1 MDKIIVNATPRTI
14 VGKQV
19 RALRREGIIP
29 AVLYGPRMDPI
40 NVSLEARTASRILA
54 KMTASSLVTVLLDGK
69 EYPALVREK
78 QRNFIKGNLLH
89 VDFQIISMSEKLRT
103 KVGIEL
109 VGEAPVVNE
118 FIAVLVNGL
127 EELEVECLPSDLPE
141 RITVDVS
148 TLANI
153 GDGIYVKDIIVS
165 DKVDIL
171 DNIEEMIVFATS
183 SYEEPEEEEVE
194 VEEDLEEPDVIEKGK
209 REEGEE
215 GEKEEQ
221 ED

>member
-1 MDKIIVNATPRTI
+1 MDKIIINATPRMV

-19 RALRREGIIP
+19 RALRREGLIP

-40 NVSLEARTASRILA
+40 NVSLEARTSSRILG

-89 VDFQIISMSEKLRT
+89 VDFQVISMTEKLRT
-103 KVGIEL
+103 KVGVEL
-109 VGEAPVVNE
+109 IGESPVVDE
-118 FIAVLVNGL
+118 FMAVLVNGL

-141 RITVDVS
+141 RIIVDVS
-148 TLANI
+148 NLANI
-153 GDGIYVKDIIVS
+153 GDGIYVKDIVVS

-171 DNIEEMIVFATS
+171 DNMEEMIVFATS
-183 SYEEPEEEEVE
+183 SYEEPEEEEEE

-209 REEGEE
+209 KEEGEE
-215 GEKEEQ
+215 GEKEEK

>member
-1 MDKIIVNATPRTI
+1 MDKIIVNATPRTV

-40 NVSLEARTASRILA
+40 NVSLEARSSSRILA

-89 VDFQIISMSEKLRT
+89 VDFQVISMSEKLRT
-103 KVGIEL
+103 KVGIQL
-109 VGEAPVVNE
+109 VGEAPVIDE

-127 EELEVECLPSDLPE
+127 EELEVECLPADLPE

-148 TLANI
+148 NLANI
-153 GDGIYVKDIIVS
+153 GDGIYVKDIVVS
-165 DKVDIL
+165 EKVDIL
-171 DNIEEMIVFATS
+171 DSLEEMIVFATS

-209 REEGEE
+209 KEEGEE
-215 GEKEEQ
+215 GEEEQ

>member
-1 MDKIIVNATPRTI
+1 MDKIIVNATPRTV

-19 RALRREGIIP
+19 RALRREGILP
-29 AVLYGPRMDPI
+29 AVLYGPRMDSI
-40 NVSLEARTASRILA
+40 NVSLDERSATRILA
-54 KMTASSLVTVLLDGK
+54 KITASSLVTVLLDGK

-89 VDFQIISMSEKLRT
+89 VDFQVISMTEKLRT
-103 KVGIEL
+103 KVGIVIE
-109 VGEAPVVNE
+109 GEAPVIHE

-141 RITVDVS
+141 RIVVDVS
-148 TLANI
+148 SLANI
-153 GDGIYVKDIIVS
+153 GDGIYVKDIVVS
-165 DKVDIL
+165 DKVEIL
-171 DNIEEMIVFATS
+171 DDMEEMIVFATS

-194 VEEDLEEPDVIEKGK
+194 VDEELEEPDVIEKGK
-209 REEGEE
+209 KEEGEE
-215 GEKEEQ
+215 GEQEQ

>member
-1 MDKIIVNATPRTI
+1 MDKIIINATPRI
-14 VGKQV
+14 VVGKQV
-19 RALRREGIIP
+19 RALRREGLIP

-40 NVSLEARTASRILA
+40 NVSLEARTSSRVLG

-89 VDFQIISMSEKLRT
+89 VDFQVISMTEKLRT
-103 KVGIEL
+103 KVGVEL
-109 VGEAPVVNE
+109 VGESPVVDE
-118 FIAVLVNGL
+118 FMAVLVNGL

-141 RITVDVS
+141 RIIVDVS
-148 TLANI
+148 NLANI
-153 GDGIYVKDIIVS
+153 GDGIYVKDIVVS

-171 DNIEEMIVFATS
+171 DNMEEMIVFATS

-209 REEGEE
+209 KEEGEE
-215 GEKEEQ
+215 GEKEEK

>member
-1 MDKIIVNATPRTI
+1 MDKIIINATPRMV

-19 RALRREGIIP
+19 RALRREGLIP

-40 NVSLEARTASRILA
+40 NVSLEARTSSRILG

-89 VDFQIISMSEKLRT
+89 VDFQVISMTEKLRT
-103 KVGIEL
+103 KVGVEL
-109 VGEAPVVNE
+109 IGESPVVDE
-118 FIAVLVNGL
+118 FMAVLVNGL

-141 RITVDVS
+141 RIIVDVS
-148 TLANI
+148 NLANI
-153 GDGIYVKDIIVS
+153 GDGIYVKDIVVS

-171 DNIEEMIVFATS
+171 DNMEEMIVFATS

-209 REEGEE
+209 KEEGEE
-215 GEKEEQ
+215 GEKEEK

>member
-1 MDKIIVNATPRTI
+1 MDKIVINATPRI
-14 VGKQV
+14 VVGKQV
-19 RALRREGIIP
+19 RALRREGLIP

-40 NVSLEARTASRILA
+40 NVSLEAHTSSRILK

-89 VDFQIISMSEKLRT
+89 IDFQVISMTEKLRT
-103 KVGIEL
+103 KVGIVLE
-109 VGEAPVVNE
+109 GESPVVHE
-118 FIAVLVNGL
+118 FMAVLVNGL

-141 RITVDVS
+141 RIIVDVS
-148 TLANI
+148 NLANI
-153 GDGIYVKDIIVS
+153 GDGIYVKDIVVS

-171 DNIEEMIVFATS
+171 DNMEEMIVFATS

-209 REEGEE
+209 KEEGEE
-215 GEKEEQ
+215 GEKEEK